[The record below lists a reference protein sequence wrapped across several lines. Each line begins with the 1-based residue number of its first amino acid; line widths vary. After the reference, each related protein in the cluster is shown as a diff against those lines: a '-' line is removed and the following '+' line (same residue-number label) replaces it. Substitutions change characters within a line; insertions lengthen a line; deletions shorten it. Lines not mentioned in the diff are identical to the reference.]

1 MKKLFVLLMIVTS
14 MLLLFS
20 CATLELERIP
30 EKFAI
35 TKTIL
40 CTEYPGGYQKYIE
53 NTTKQQPKCKPMYIY
68 FEFENLTTEI
78 DENGEHIWL
87 ELSSRILDVKGTVV
101 YQEPP
106 ITPKFYL
113 QERADPRWIC
123 YRNYPQN
130 PRLNLQPGDYTFQFV
145 IVDMYTEKGDSAKLN
160 FTIIP
165 CSKSI

>member
-1 MKKLFVLLMIVTS
+1 MKKLFVFLMIVLA
-14 MLLLFS
+14 MLLCS
-20 CATLELERIP
+20 CATLPIAP
-30 EKFAI
+30 KDFTI

-53 NTTKQQPKCKPMYIY
+53 NVTGHQSQCKLMCIY

-87 ELSSRILDVKGTVV
+87 GLSSRIFDVKGNVV
-101 YQEPP
+101 YQELP
-106 ITPKFYL
+106 IMLKFYL
-113 QERADPRWIC
+113 REQADPRWIC

-145 IVDMYTEKGDSAKLN
+145 IVDMYAEKGAETELA
-160 FTIIP
+160 FTIVP
-165 CSKSI
+165 CIESKDI